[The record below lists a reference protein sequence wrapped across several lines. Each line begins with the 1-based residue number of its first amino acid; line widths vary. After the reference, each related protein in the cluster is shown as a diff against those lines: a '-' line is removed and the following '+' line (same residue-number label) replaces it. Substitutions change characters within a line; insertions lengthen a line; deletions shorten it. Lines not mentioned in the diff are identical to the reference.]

1 MLNLNNQYLY
11 VKGTCNVNV
20 SDIATG
26 EVVFASSKVMNNALT
41 TSVDMGE
48 IRAGLGNPIAIQLP
62 SNAAVNLE
70 LSTADFNLQAR
81 AMQVGGMLAYNG
93 IRPMCAAVTA
103 SGATISLP
111 DGATPVANYGFDK
124 VYAYVTYA
132 GADNIGTA
140 YEVDTANGNL
150 VSGFVAVNGNTY
162 NVTWFERQA
171 NAQELGISGSFAPG
185 IYHVSSQLAVYTTEG
200 GNAGNRGSQCGWLY
214 IYIPRMQFAA
224 NAETNGNQTDPAN
237 TILSGTALGY
247 EETSE
252 ACTDCT
258 FPMLAY
264 MVYVPFVT
272 SGNGLVGIAVVGG
285 GVSVKVGEDVVLPV
299 KYVMADNTLVQPNYG
314 HLTFSGNTAGTATVT
329 NGVVHGVAAGTTPV
343 TITTSDDAGLSC
355 KATITVTSA

>member
-132 GADNIGTA
+132 
-140 YEVDTANGNL
+140 V
-150 VSGFVAVNGNTY
+150 
-162 NVTWFERQA
+162 
-171 NAQELGISGSFAPG
+171 
-185 IYHVSSQLAVYTTEG
+185 
-200 GNAGNRGSQCGWLY
+200 
-214 IYIPRMQFAA
+214 
-224 NAETNGNQTDPAN
+224 
-237 TILSGTALGY
+237 
-247 EETSE
+247 
-252 ACTDCT
+252 
-258 FPMLAY
+258 PML
-264 MVYVPFVT
+264 
-272 SGNGLVGIAVVGG
+272 
-285 GVSVKVGEDVVLPV
+285 
-299 KYVMADNTLVQPNYG
+299 
-314 HLTFSGNTAGTATVT
+314 
-329 NGVVHGVAAGTTPV
+329 
-343 TITTSDDAGLSC
+343 
-355 KATITVTSA
+355 SAPA

>member
-103 SGATISLP
+103 SGTTISLP
-111 DGATPVANYGFDK
+111 EGATPVANYGFDK

-132 GADNIGTA
+132 GAENVGTA
-140 YEVDTANGNL
+140 YGQLRTRHLSCQHSAGCVHDRRWQRWQSWQS
-150 VSGFVAVNGNTY
+150 V
-162 NVTWFERQA
+162 R
-171 NAQELGISGSFAPG
+171 
-185 IYHVSSQLAVYTTEG
+185 LAVH
-200 GNAGNRGSQCGWLY
+200 LH
-214 IYIPRMQFAA
+214 
-224 NAETNGNQTDPAN
+224 PA
-237 TILSGTALGY
+237 Y
-247 EETSE
+247 
-252 ACTDCT
+252 
-258 FPMLAY
+258 
-264 MVYVPFVT
+264 
-272 SGNGLVGIAVVGG
+272 AVR
-285 GVSVKVGEDVVLPV
+285 
-299 KYVMADNTLVQPNYG
+299 
-314 HLTFSGNTAGTATVT
+314 
-329 NGVVHGVAAGTTPV
+329 
-343 TITTSDDAGLSC
+343 C
-355 KATITVTSA
+355 